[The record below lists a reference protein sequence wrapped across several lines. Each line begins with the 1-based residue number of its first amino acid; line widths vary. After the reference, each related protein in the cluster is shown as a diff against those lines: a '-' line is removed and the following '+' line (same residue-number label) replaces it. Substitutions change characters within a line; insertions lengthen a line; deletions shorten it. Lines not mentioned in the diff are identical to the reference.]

1 MFVFVV
7 VPPHTENL
15 NAGWCHYVTG
25 CGQKYIF
32 PLFSTN
38 SKMFRFQNA
47 PILRLFLWCAAAH

>member
-7 VPPHTENL
+7 VPPHTKNL
-15 NAGWCHYVTG
+15 NAGWSCHYITE

-47 PILRLFLWCAAAH
+47 PILRLFLW